1 VERRLHANEL
11 VEPNARAIA
20 RHAHAR
26 EGLRSAA
33 GWDGASRFSRE
44 A

>member
-1 VERRLHANEL
+1 VDWRLHANEL
-11 VEPNARAIA
+11 VERN
-20 RHAHAR
+20 AR